1 MRAIIDAR
9 DQAASTSRGNVAAD
23 DQTKEIEKLKKDLGG
38 LDFARYR
45 IYSDGFYRLTETLKG
60 QARSQAAEYD
70 RLADQY
76 NKETGKPVS
85 DKRKD

>member
-1 MRAIIDAR
+1 MVDAC
-9 DQAASTSRGNVAAD
+9 DQAAGNSRDSVVAD
-23 DQTKEIEKLKKDLGG
+23 DQAKEIEKLKKDLGQ
-38 LDFARYR
+38 
-45 IYSDGFYRLTETLKG
+45 RLSLVIGYILMFSLILLEALKS
-60 QARSQAAEYD
+60 QARSQATEYD

>member
-1 MRAIIDAR
+1 M
-9 DQAASTSRGNVAAD
+9 
-23 DQTKEIEKLKKDLGG
+23 
-38 LDFARYR
+38 
-45 IYSDGFYRLTETLKG
+45 YSDAFYPPLSDTLKA

-85 DKRKD
+85 DKRTD

>member
-1 MRAIIDAR
+1 MI
-9 DQAASTSRGNVAAD
+9 SS
-23 DQTKEIEKLKKDLGG
+23 
-38 LDFARYR
+38 
-45 IYSDGFYRLTETLKG
+45 ETLKS
-60 QARSQAAEYD
+60 QARSQATEYD

>member
-1 MRAIIDAR
+1 M
-9 DQAASTSRGNVAAD
+9 AD
-23 DQTKEIEKLKKDLGG
+23 DQTKEIEKLKKDLGQRC
-38 LDFARYR
+38 FARDR
-45 IYSDGFYRLTETLKG
+45 INSDGFCPLSETLKG

>member
-1 MRAIIDAR
+1 M
-9 DQAASTSRGNVAAD
+9 AD
-23 DQTKEIEKLKKDLGG
+23 DQTKEIEKLKKDLGQRY
-38 LDFARYR
+38 FARDR
-45 IYSDGFYRLTETLKG
+45 IYSDGFYPLSETLKG